1 MELLGWLGEPPV
13 SVEELSEPSPPP
25 AFLSLRRT
33 KPAKKGATSTH
44 LLTPFESH
52 MKDMIIRLYS
62 DQGNSQGN
70 DNIVSE
76 TSLPVAYSER
86 DSIESET
93 FVEQLDYIQEDTDSG
108 NNTSNPQVVAQ
119 PAKIPVHILRAETE
133 QDSSFYPRPKSS
145 SSLNSGL
152 FESEGLPLDCDLSKM
167 ADTGTTTPLSS
178 TSEGLPVLSLFSA
191 SDREVDFSD
200 SLMPPSV
207 PPVGGLPYT
216 LPRGIPDKSRD
227 GGEQNRPSALRNL
240 VPSAPKEF
248 SSSLG
253 GNPASSFTS
262 PLPFLHSLPDSAFSP
277 NTPQSVLGSSKPR
290 SQVTESFGIQPHM
303 LPSTLPHSKPPHFS
317 PVTSMPH
324 ALDAGSNKTTGNTI
338 QASTT
343 KGDSPKASNLTSLV
357 HSTPPGV
364 SQPALPMTVSDTQG
378 STGSHTTRVPQSP
391 VSNPNPSPRLTSKQP
406 FLPKSPGSYIESQ
419 TEEIRPGVRKEA
431 VLNQKPEEDAF
442 HLFTQKPELDIT
454 GSFTG
459 HTDGFSS
466 HALPLTTE
474 EPPTQVVVPHDLQS
488 HEEAHSMSKLEDIET
503 ASTVSVQQ
511 LLESLQPSEPP
522 DFQST
527 ADNAGSGTFPLPAPS
542 QSRDQLD
549 SDRAPTPTGNVHRSF
564 PTTPASP
571 SKYLTPTK
579 YGPTYQQQKRYA
591 ELPTS
596 AKMPSHIQPSPK
608 PEKTSPFS
616 PLPRHGSAESS
627 GHFQAPPFNTIPLS
641 SETFATTH
649 VKPTESTH
657 DDFDSLEQ
665 QLTEALQAK
674 ANLEG
679 QLESIVEECKAT
691 LKDRAELQSKLARAE
706 AELATAM
713 EKERNRPKPKLIE
726 GPLDMGREIE
736 HLRADLKEARSAL
749 EQEQRAAAALKNEV
763 AKERQQARKL
773 QNDLAETQE
782 SLKEQEAVTGDLKE
796 KLGLLQANADQQG
809 GENLELGYKLSSLQA
824 SYEALEGTKAW
835 LHDQLQDALKTN
847 LKQQEEL
854 RESKATAIA
863 QSIKMDQLMKENTA
877 FQQQIGDLQK
887 GVLQDKARLVSELEV
902 IEADALSREDLCAQ
916 LVAERAQMEDLVR
929 MKGDDLE
936 KLGSDLARIQVERD
950 ELQQELDKTNEENE
964 TLVQQARRLEREKK
978 SLKDKLLSTE
988 QQLDAQS
995 SDLGELEKLKST
1007 LQQRLKESEAALVGK
1022 EGTIQGLKDA
1032 KDILKHELEMVKQ
1045 TRDTAERELNDAKK
1059 EIAELEADLKTAL
1072 DANQEKDVRVKGM
1085 IQAQQASVAEKEL
1098 MQAQLLNTEKEL
1110 AQKSGELSSLESQSQ
1125 DLMTQFKSLED
1136 QFQSIAAES
1145 GSKHDNVAEKDR
1157 VISQLAAEKERMQH
1171 EVGSVKAENEH
1182 LQNKL
1187 AQLQQKAARMEGELE
1202 ATSTNS
1208 LEEFQKALRDKAQ
1221 LQSDLNSLKLG
1232 HQEEMM
1238 KAQAKIGRIESD
1250 LKAVKKEAARAER
1263 EWQKALVAQDEKLR
1277 EVAEAQSQ
1285 AESLLEEANN
1295 ELEHAISEKE
1305 AVEGMLKACEDQI
1318 QKLKARNGDLAKQNQ
1333 ELVGQ
1338 LQEEAAQKSDIER
1351 ASSMVAMNLKQNAE
1365 ERERKLQEELREL
1378 SLEVERLRGRLAGIN
1393 TTQVA
1398 IRDHAGVL
1406 ETTLAKRE
1414 SSLVKLSAQAQK
1426 VLEEKGRE
1434 DQEFRDQISSLEQQ
1448 LVESQRELEGLREE
1462 VLDEKKRAGEL
1473 EHELLQRD
1481 SELATLRLK
1490 FAKSGQDLPTLES
1503 KLAKLSQTKEQ
1514 LQQELGDLKSQ
1525 LVVARMSVESA
1536 QRDLSDRN
1544 SQIEILQQE
1553 LKVAILQGRQ
1563 AGEEVRQLQEQ
1574 LRVAE
1579 ERHTVEVES
1588 LKRALSEVTVAAR
1601 ESSAVDAGGLGPP
1614 PFDASLSS
1622 IGVDE
1627 TDKPMAQ
1634 LSTLGLFL
1642 CI

>member
-70 DNIVSE
+70 DKIV
-76 TSLPVAYSER
+76 SLPVAYSER
-86 DSIESET
+86 DSVESET
-93 FVEQLDYIQEDTDSG
+93 LVEQLDYIQEDTDSA
-108 NNTSNPQVVAQ
+108 NESNSQVVAQ
-119 PAKIPVHILRAETE
+119 PAKIPIHILRAETE
-133 QDSSFYPRPKSS
+133 QDSSFYTGQFSRLKSS

-152 FESEGLPLDCDLSKM
+152 FSESEGLPLDCELSKM

-240 VPSAPKEF
+240 VPSAPKE
-248 SSSLG
+248 SSPSLG
-253 GNPASSFTS
+253 ANPASSFTS
-262 PLPFLHSLPDSAFSP
+262 PLPFLHNLSDSAFSP
-277 NTPQSVLGSSKPR
+277 NTPQSVLGASKPR

-303 LPSTLPHSKPPHFS
+303 LPSTLPHSRPPHFS
-317 PVTSMPH
+317 PVSMPH
-324 ALDAGSNKTTGNTI
+324 TLDAISNRTTGNTI

-343 KGDSPKASNLTSLV
+343 KEDSPKATNLTSLA
-357 HSTPPGV
+357 HSTPRGV
-364 SQPALPMTVSDTQG
+364 SQPALPTTVSDTQG
-378 STGSHTTRVPQSP
+378 STSSHATRVPQSP
-391 VSNPNPSPRLTSKQP
+391 ISNPSISPKLTSKQP
-406 FLPKSPGSYIESQ
+406 FLPKSPGSDIESQ

-454 GSFTG
+454 GSFTD

-466 HALPLTTE
+466 HTLPLTTE

-488 HEEAHSMSKLEDIET
+488 HEEAHSMSKLEDVET

-522 DFQST
+522 DFQSI
-527 ADNAGSGTFPLPAPS
+527 ADNAGSGTFSLPAPS
-542 QSRDQLD
+542 QPRDQLD

-564 PTTPASP
+564 PTTPTSP

-608 PEKTSPFS
+608 PEKTSPFF

-627 GHFQAPPFNTIPLS
+627 GHFQAPPFNTLPLS

-657 DDFDSLEQ
+657 DDSDSLEQ

-691 LKDRAELQSKLARAE
+691 LKDRAELQSKLARAK

-726 GPLDMGREIE
+726 GAIDMGREIE

-782 SLKEQEAVTGDLKE
+782 SLKEQEAVTGDLQE
-796 KLGLLQANADQQG
+796 KLGSLQANADQQG
-809 GENLELGYKLSSLQA
+809 GENQELGYKLSSLQA

-863 QSIKMDQLMKENTA
+863 QSIKMDHLMKENTA

-964 TLVQQARRLEREKK
+964 ALVQQARRLEREKK
-978 SLKDKLLSTE
+978 SLKDKLHSTE

-1022 EGTIQGLKDA
+1022 EGTVQGLKDA

-1072 DANQEKDVRVKGM
+1072 DANQEKDVKIKGM
-1085 IQAQQASVAEKEL
+1085 IQAQQAGVAEKEL

-1110 AQKSGELSSLESQSQ
+1110 AQKSGELNSLESQSQ

-1157 VISQLAAEKERMQH
+1157 VISQLAAEKERMQQ

-1250 LKAVKKEAARAER
+1250 LKAAKKEAARAER
-1263 EWQKALVAQDEKLR
+1263 EWQKALVAQD
-1277 EVAEAQSQ
+1277 
-1285 AESLLEEANN
+1285 
-1295 ELEHAISEKE
+1295 
-1305 AVEGMLKACEDQI
+1305 
-1318 QKLKARNGDLAKQNQ
+1318 
-1333 ELVGQ
+1333 
-1338 LQEEAAQKSDIER
+1338 
-1351 ASSMVAMNLKQNAE
+1351 
-1365 ERERKLQEELREL
+1365 
-1378 SLEVERLRGRLAGIN
+1378 
-1393 TTQVA
+1393 
-1398 IRDHAGVL
+1398 
-1406 ETTLAKRE
+1406 
-1414 SSLVKLSAQAQK
+1414 
-1426 VLEEKGRE
+1426 
-1434 DQEFRDQISSLEQQ
+1434 
-1448 LVESQRELEGLREE
+1448 
-1462 VLDEKKRAGEL
+1462 
-1473 EHELLQRD
+1473 
-1481 SELATLRLK
+1481 
-1490 FAKSGQDLPTLES
+1490 
-1503 KLAKLSQTKEQ
+1503 
-1514 LQQELGDLKSQ
+1514 
-1525 LVVARMSVESA
+1525 
-1536 QRDLSDRN
+1536 
-1544 SQIEILQQE
+1544 
-1553 LKVAILQGRQ
+1553 
-1563 AGEEVRQLQEQ
+1563 
-1574 LRVAE
+1574 
-1579 ERHTVEVES
+1579 
-1588 LKRALSEVTVAAR
+1588 
-1601 ESSAVDAGGLGPP
+1601 
-1614 PFDASLSS
+1614 
-1622 IGVDE
+1622 
-1627 TDKPMAQ
+1627 
-1634 LSTLGLFL
+1634 
-1642 CI
+1642 

>member
-13 SVEELSEPSPPP
+13 SAEELSEPSPPP

-33 KPAKKGATSTH
+33 KPAKEGPRSTH

-76 TSLPVAYSER
+76 PSTPVAYSE
-86 DSIESET
+86 SESVLSET
-93 FVEQLDYIQEDTDSG
+93 VIEQLDYIQEDLDSA
-108 NNTSNPQVVAQ
+108 NCTYNSQVVAQ
-119 PAKIPVHILRAETE
+119 PAKIPIHILRAETE
-133 QDSSFYPRPKSS
+133 QDSSFYPGQFSRPIS
-145 SSLNSGL
+145 SSLNSRP
-152 FESEGLPLDCDLSKM
+152 FESEGLPFDCEPSKM

-178 TSEGLPVLSLFSA
+178 ISEGLPVVSLFSA

-200 SLMPPSV
+200 PLMPPSV

-216 LPRGIPDKSRD
+216 LPRGIPDKFRD
-227 GGEQNRPSALRNL
+227 SGEQNRPTALRNPM
-240 VPSAPKEF
+240 PSAPKEF

-253 GNPASSFTS
+253 ANPASSFTS
-262 PLPFLHSLPDSAFSP
+262 SLPFLHGLSDSAFSP
-277 NTPQSVLGSSKPR
+277 NTPQSLSGSSKPR

-303 LPSTLPHSKPPHFS
+303 LPSTLPQSRPPHFS

-324 ALDAGSNKTTGNTI
+324 TSDAGSNKTTAGTI
-338 QASTT
+338 QA
-343 KGDSPKASNLTSLV
+343 SPKASNFTSLA
-357 HSTPPGV
+357 HTTPADV
-364 SQPALPMTVSDTQG
+364 SQPALPMSVTETRG
-378 STGSHTTRVPQSP
+378 SASSYTTRVPQSP
-391 VSNPNPSPRLTSKQP
+391 VSNPSTSPRLISKQP
-406 FLPKSPGSYIESQ
+406 FLPKSPGSDVESQ
-419 TEEIRPGVRKEA
+419 TEEIRPEIRKEA

-442 HLFTQKPELDIT
+442 HLFTRKPELDIT
-454 GSFTG
+454 GSFTD
-459 HTDGFSS
+459 HTDGFSN
-466 HALPLTTE
+466 HTLPD
-474 EPPTQVVVPHDLQS
+474 EPPAQVLVPHDSQS
-488 HEEAHSMSKLEDIET
+488 HEEGLSMSKLEDIET
-503 ASTVSVQQ
+503 ASAVSVQQ
-511 LLESLQPSEPP
+511 LLESLHPSEPP
-522 DFQST
+522 DFQSIV
-527 ADNAGSGTFPLPAPS
+527 DNAGSGTFPLPAPS
-542 QSRDQLD
+542 QPRDRLG
-549 SDRAPTPTGNVHRSF
+549 SDRTPTPTGNVHRSF
-564 PTTPASP
+564 PTTPTSP

-579 YGPTYQQQKRYA
+579 YGPTFHPQKRYA
-591 ELPTS
+591 EVPTS

-608 PEKTSPFS
+608 PVKKSPFS
-616 PLPRHGSAESS
+616 PLPWHGSAESP
-627 GHFQAPPFNTIPLS
+627 GRFQTSLTTIPLGV
-641 SETFATTH
+641 ENLAAAH
-649 VKPTESTH
+649 VKPTASTH
-657 DDFDSLEQ
+657 DDSDSLEQ

-713 EKERNRPKPKLIE
+713 EKERSRPKPKLVE
-726 GPLDMGREIE
+726 GAIDMGREVE
-736 HLRADLKEARSAL
+736 QLRADLKEARSAL
-749 EQEQRAAAALKNEV
+749 EQEQRTAAALKNEV
-763 AKERQQARKL
+763 AKERQQTRKL
-773 QNDLAETQE
+773 RNDLAETQE
-782 SLKEQEAVTGDLKE
+782 SLKEQEAVAGDLQE
-796 KLGLLQANADQQG
+796 KLRSLQTNVDKQG
-809 GENLELGYKLSSLQA
+809 QESQELECKLSSLQA

-847 LKQQEEL
+847 LNQQEEL

-950 ELQQELDKTNEENE
+950 EFQQELDKTSEENE
-964 TLVQQARRLEREKK
+964 TLVQQVRSLEREKK
-978 SLKDKLLSTE
+978 ALKDKLRFTE

-1022 EGTIQGLKDA
+1022 EGTMQGLKDA
-1032 KDILKHELEMVKQ
+1032 KDILKHELGMVKQ
-1045 TRDTAERELNDAKK
+1045 ARDTAERELNDAKK

-1072 DANQEKDVRVKGM
+1072 DANRDKDVKMKAV

-1110 AQKSGELSSLESQSQ
+1110 AQKSGELSSLEFQSQ
-1125 DLMTQFKSLED
+1125 DLMTHFKSLED
-1136 QFQSIAAES
+1136 QFQSIAADS
-1145 GSKHDNVAEKDR
+1145 GSKHGNVAEKDR
-1157 VISQLAAEKERMQH
+1157 VISQLASEKERLEQ
-1171 EVGSVKAENEH
+1171 EVSSVKAENEH

-1202 ATSTNS
+1202 ATSTSS

-1232 HQEEMM
+1232 HQEEMI
-1238 KAQAKIGRIESD
+1238 KAQAKIGRTESD
-1250 LKAVKKEAARAER
+1250 LKAAKKEAARAER

-1277 EVAEAQSQ
+1277 EVTEAKTQ
-1285 AESLLEEANN
+1285 AESLLEEANS
-1295 ELEHAISEKE
+1295 ELECAISGKE
-1305 AVEGMLKACEDQI
+1305 AVEGMLKVCEDQI
-1318 QKLKARNGDLAKQNQ
+1318 QKLEARNEHLAKQNQ

-1398 IRDHAGVL
+1398 MRDHAGVL

-1414 SSLVKLSAQAQK
+1414 SSLVKLSAQAHK
-1426 VLEEKGRE
+1426 VLEEKEME
-1434 DQEFRDQISSLEQQ
+1434 DQAFRDQVSTLEQQ
-1448 LVESQRELEGLREE
+1448 LVESQRQLGSLREE

-1473 EHELLQRD
+1473 EHELSQRD

-1490 FAKSGQDLPTLES
+1490 FAKSGHDIPTLEG
-1503 KLAKLSQTKEQ
+1503 KLAELSQTKEQ
-1514 LQQELGDLKSQ
+1514 LQYELGDLKSQ
-1525 LVVARMSVESA
+1525 LVVARTSAESA

-1553 LKVAILQGRQ
+1553 LKVAILKGRQ

-1588 LKRALSEVTVAAR
+1588 LQRALCEVTVAAR

-1622 IGVDE
+1622 IGADE

-1634 LSTLGLFL
+1634 LSTQGLFL
-1642 CI
+1642 CN